1 MTDKDSVQ
9 SRLQEASSRFGWTL
23 MVILLLITVVALALM
38 GVLSLLLPLLLL
50 LGGTMNH

>member
-9 SRLQEASSRFGWTL
+9 GRLQEASSRFGWTL
-23 MVILLLITVVALALM
+23 MVILLLITVVALTLM
-38 GVLSLLLPLLLL
+38 GILLPLLLL